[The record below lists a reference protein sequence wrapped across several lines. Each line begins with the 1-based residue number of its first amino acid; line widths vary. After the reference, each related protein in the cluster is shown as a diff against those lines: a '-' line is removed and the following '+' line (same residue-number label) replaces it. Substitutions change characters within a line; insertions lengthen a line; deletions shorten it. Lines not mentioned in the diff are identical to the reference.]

1 MTPHIVPFVSLVY
14 LVLCLLAGFFG
25 RGTRIGYWGTVVVS
39 IVVTPLVVLIGIILF
54 GGSRRNQV

>member
-1 MTPHIVPFVSLVY
+1 MTPHFVPFVSLVY

-25 RGTRIGYWGTVVVS
+25 RSTRIGYWGTVVLS
-39 IVVTPLVVLIGIILF
+39 VVITPLIVMIGIILF